1 MVKLRTKHAGKI
13 YYTVGGAAKVLR
25 TNAVKVKE
33 LMVKGEL
40 EWQNFRVNGRLYMV
54 KVTPFIGPPY
64 YFVDR
69 DGDGL
74 LETRMNGRDTQI
86 QVPGWVILSW

>member
-13 YYTVGGAAKVLR
+13 FYTVGGAAKVLR

-40 EWQNFRVNGRLYMV
+40 EWQNFRVNGRLYISEASIIAYL
-54 KVTPFIGPPY
+54 KKN
-64 YFVDR
+64 
-69 DGDGL
+69 GL
-74 LETRMNGRDTQI
+74 YNTADEHFGN
-86 QVPGWVILSW
+86 